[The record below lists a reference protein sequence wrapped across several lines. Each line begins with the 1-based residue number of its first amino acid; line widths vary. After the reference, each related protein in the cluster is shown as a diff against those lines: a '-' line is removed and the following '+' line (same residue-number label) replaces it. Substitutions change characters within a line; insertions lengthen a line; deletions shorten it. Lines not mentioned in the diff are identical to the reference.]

1 MQEKRTKNLA
11 HFHPGEILLDEFL
24 LPFKISNDKLSRD
37 TSISI
42 NEINELVKGN
52 THISEEI
59 AVRLADFFG
68 TTPQFWLSLQSN
80 YDKAFLK

>member
-24 LPFKISNDKLSRD
+24 LPFNITNDKLSKD
-37 TSISI
+37 TNISI
-42 NEINELVKGN
+42 NEINELITGKM
-52 THISEEI
+52 HINEEI
-59 AVRLADFFG
+59 ASRLADFFG

-80 YDKAFLK
+80 YDSAILK